1 MRGIPGV
8 AYEPAEHETIPAV
21 GVGIMGIRNER
32 QELEEDGSPGRAR
45 TADLVINSHPLY
57 RLSYR
62 GINKVL
68 CSVFQVL
75 CSGFYVRC
83 SMFYVQGSWFG
94 VRSPKTKCGG
104 INREP

>member
-1 MRGIPGV
+1 
-8 AYEPAEHETIPAV
+8 
-21 GVGIMGIRNER
+21 
-32 QELEEDGSPGRAR
+32 
-45 TADLVINSHPLY
+45 
-57 RLSYR
+57 
-62 GINKVL
+62 
-68 CSVFQVL
+68 VFQVL